1 MVIDCG
7 HSHSN
12 NHLNSIWQ
20 FDEGKT
26 QLCLNALNI
35 HWIYHLMTLN
45 TQTRLKYQSS
55 SNNNIYSSECWNQF
69 DQFCGTNQGFVKL
82 SAVAFFFLSFLTPP
96 SSYTICLLE
105 KKVNECSTSSFQNMN
120 KIFKWAFFFLH
131 VQHLRCLK
139 GTRQL
144 VNYSLCCCG

>member
-1 MVIDCG
+1 MIDCG

-12 NHLNSIWQ
+12 YHFNSIWQ

-35 HWIYHLMTLN
+35 HWIYHLT
-45 TQTRLKYQSS
+45 TRLKYQSS
-55 SNNNIYSSECWNQF
+55 SYNNIYSSMCWNQF
-69 DQFCGTNQGFVKL
+69 DQFCSTNQGFVKL
-82 SAVAFFFLSFLTPP
+82 SVVVFFCHFWHLLVVTLSVYLR
-96 SSYTICLLE
+96 

-120 KIFKWAFFFLH
+120 KIFKLAFFFLH
-131 VQHLRCLK
+131 VQHLRCCLK

-144 VNYSLCCCG
+144 VNYSLCGCG